1 VSDFLEDEKTMA
13 RMPTNTGQ
21 NQIMI
26 DNTRDRLAEVI
37 GEARTIA
44 NECKHLNI
52 AVAELKESRK
62 GQGAR
67 LGTVEKNLAAEIAR
81 AEQLMATQIARVETL
96 LASQIARVES
106 MLATAMVDIKENTKL
121 SNKVW
126 GIITV
131 LVFGGGAAGAT
142 AMKLIGG

>member
-1 VSDFLEDEKTMA
+1 MSDFLDDEKTMA
-13 RMPTNTGQ
+13 RMRTNTGQ

-26 DNTRDRLAEVI
+26 DSTRDRLGEVI
-37 GEARTIA
+37 GDVGVVVTDV
-44 NECKHLNI
+44 KHLAT

-67 LGTVEKNLAAEIAR
+67 LGTVERNLAAEIAR
-81 AEQLMATQIARVETL
+81 AEQLF
-96 LASQIARVES
+96 ASQINRVEA
-106 MLATAMVDIKENTKL
+106 MIATASADIRENTKL